1 MASGSLVVP
10 GFFVISC
17 ISLLCVRH
25 IEAAVYTVG
34 DDDEW
39 SLEGDYDKWSQ
50 KYNFTVGDTLEFKV
64 AYKLIMGSSML
75 LLFVFRYV
83 KSQHNVYIVRQRTYM
98 SCNTS
103 TGVLNIYTS
112 GNDRIVLRARKY
124 WFICGITDHCSGGMK
139 FGLNLLGANRRIT
152 NQTTESPSAAPLPS
166 PSGANNHGLTRPTSL
181 LVIILLIL
189 INSLF

>member
-1 MASGSLVVP
+1 M
-10 GFFVISC
+10 
-17 ISLLCVRH
+17 
-25 IEAAVYTVG
+25 EAAVYTVG

-39 SLEGDYDKWSQ
+39 SLEVDYVQWSQ
-50 KYNFTVGDTLEFKV
+50 KYNFTVGDTL
-64 AYKLIMGSSML
+64 
-75 LLFVFRYV
+75 VFRYV
-83 KSQHNVYIVRQRTYM
+83 KSQHNVYIVRQRTYR

-139 FGLNLLGANRRIT
+139 FGLNLLGANKRTT

-166 PSGANNHGLTRPTSL
+166 PSGANNHGLTRPTTL
-181 LVIILLIL
+181 LVILLIL